1 MAENKVVSL
10 DQNHPLF
17 LQAGDTPELVLIP
30 LKLTMPKYYALWSR
44 AMKLALR
51 GKSKLGIVDVSSEL
65 MSSIVYSSNAKKV
78 WNDSQERSDRSN
90 LTRIYHMWTAIVTLR
105 KDTNSITSYYS
116 KMKDIWDELDILA
129 PLPSCDCEESRL
141 SVDHLKN
148 IRLLQFL
155 MGLND
160 SYSNI
165 HNNVLV
171 KRSVVTVNEAYT
183 IISQEESQKTL
194 GVIDSHKDPLTIL
207 AGKARRTANV
217 NTTTAKE
224 EREMPAIQSPGQFFT
239 EEKYK
244 QLASLLSKT
253 SAGYCS
259 ANMSGIISLLSTAA
273 DIYSGSVK
281 GIGKENNRLYLLKEN
296 ITLAASRFL

>member
-1 MAENKVVSL
+1 
-10 DQNHPLF
+10 
-17 LQAGDTPELVLIP
+17 
-30 LKLTMPKYYALWSR
+30 
-44 AMKLALR
+44 
-51 GKSKLGIVDVSSEL
+51 

-207 AGKARRTANV
+207 AGK
-217 NTTTAKE
+217 
-224 EREMPAIQSPGQFFT
+224 GQDFRPRKHGLIC
-239 EEKYK
+239 EYCRYK
-244 QLASLLSKT
+244 
-253 SAGYCS
+253 GH
-259 ANMSGIISLLSTAA
+259 
-273 DIYSGSVK
+273 
-281 GIGKENNRLYLLKEN
+281 LKEN
-296 ITLAASRFL
+296 